1 MVADPLEAKRLG
13 ISDQLT
19 EDPVTAW
26 RGADARSGRL
36 VDADEQESL
45 ELLLFRIEDAQRR
58 IARSGEIACHLEHL
72 PQDGFEVE
80 LETSPRPTSS
90 SRLSW
95 SRSSSF
101 TDRPANRG
109 LRLSGSYGLV
119 SGGRHRC
126 RSPPSA
132 LGWPKRTNEAATCRH
147 RAFLPTW
154 NRGGA

>member
-26 RGADARSGRL
+26 QGADARSGRL

-80 LETSPRPTSS
+80 LRNQSAPDLQQAAE
-90 SRLSW
+90 LVAVQVLY
-95 SRSSSF
+95 
-101 TDRPANRG
+101 RPAFQPG
-109 LRLSGSYGLV
+109 
-119 SGGRHRC
+119 
-126 RSPPSA
+126 PPSK
-132 LGWPKRTNEAATCRH
+132 W
-147 RAFLPTW
+147 
-154 NRGGA
+154 